1 MPKPLTI
8 MLDSGVLGGLAHPR
22 PNVDMARWFERI
34 LVDGAQVIVPEIA
47 DYEVRRSLLLEGL
60 AKSLTRLDQLKAVL
74 IYQPI
79 DTDAMLTAAA
89 LWAQVRK
96 QGRPTADPKALD
108 GDVILVAQALQSGA
122 TVATDNVGHLA
133 TMVDARRW
141 QDIQAT

>member
-1 MPKPLTI
+1 
-8 MLDSGVLGGLAHPR
+8 
-22 PNVDMARWFERI
+22 MARWFERI